1 MGEGELLS
9 VREMLPALHAM
20 GKGLEVAHHIG
31 SARAFHGQIHRPEAP
46 VVGKMHG
53 EMHGARSCVH
63 GECADAHGRRV
74 GSSRQA
80 LRQRL
85 ARRPTRR
92 NGGTDI
98 TYLFERLGLC
108 KIGDRQR
115 HTVLAHAVEARGGRT
130 IAIVVDNA
138 GLEIG
143 EHDIN
148 VEVIGNA
155 RGRRHPTGDHRHVI
169 AAPNA
174 PIHDR
179 CGIGGNAHTPRHG
192 AWVSVFS
199 QLDTAQTH
207 RTSFSQLPN
216 AKS

>member
-1 MGEGELLS
+1 MAVDEDGIAGELSEPIIWNPEGTYLTY
-9 VREMLPALHAM
+9 EAEDAAYND
-20 GKGLEVAHHIG
+20 G
-31 SARAFHGQIHRPEAP
+31 AFANSISGYSGTGYVQDNRP
-46 VVGKMHG
+46 
-53 EMHGARSCVH
+53 
-63 GECADAHGRRV
+63 
-74 GSSRQA
+74 
-80 LRQRL
+80 
-85 ARRPTRR
+85 